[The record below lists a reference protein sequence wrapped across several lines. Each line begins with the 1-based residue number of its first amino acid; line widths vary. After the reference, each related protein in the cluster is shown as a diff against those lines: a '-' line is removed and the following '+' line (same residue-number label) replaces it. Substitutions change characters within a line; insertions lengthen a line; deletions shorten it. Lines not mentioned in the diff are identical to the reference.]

1 MKSKSNSL
9 AAFLSLALLLTMLAV
24 GAAAQGKQPNLSGT
38 WKMNAAK
45 SKFERGG
52 PSGVTLTLDH
62 KDPALSEVLALNTDN
77 GDRSVSAKYTTDGKE
92 TPQEV
97 MGTLAQT
104 SAKWEGESLTIEW
117 KAEGRNFSRK
127 LSLSPDGKTITMIVK
142 QSGPDGQGAT
152 DTIVLEKQ

>member
-1 MKSKSNSL
+1 MKANSRTMITAL
-9 AAFLSLALLLTMLAV
+9 FLALLTALPAV
-24 GAAAQGKQPNLSGT
+24 GAAQGKQPNLSGT

-45 SKFERGG
+45 SQFERSG

-62 KDPALSEVLALNTDN
+62 KEPALSEVLALSTDN

-97 MGTLAQT
+97 MGTTAQT

-117 KAEGRNFSRK
+117 KAEGRSFSRK
-127 LSLSPDGKTITMIVK
+127 LSLSADGKTITMIVK
-142 QSGPDGQGAT
+142 QSGADGQGTT
-152 DTIVLEKQ
+152 DTVVLEKQ